1 MTDAVSWVVVATIK
15 DGCYDDLVTLIGE
28 MVSATKN
35 DEPGTLAY
43 EWFASDDRKSL
54 HIYERY
60 ADNAAVMVHLGN
72 FGAKFGQ
79 RFSQLL
85 HVDHIAVY
93 GKASDEVMKALKP
106 MGAYLLTQVDGFA
119 R

>member
-1 MTDAVSWVVVATIK
+1 
-15 DGCYDDLVTLIGE
+15 
-28 MVSATKN
+28 
-35 DEPGTLAY
+35 
-43 EWFASDDRKSL
+43 
-54 HIYERY
+54 
-60 ADNAAVMVHLGN
+60 MVHLGN